1 MDNNASDTLT
11 FENFSVVSKAEFTAS
26 IDKWQSDGMGDWM
39 DGPSIKLYSKDIL
52 DDSSFQIFYAT
63 EDYTLNESSSWEQNQ
78 KTVLI

>member
-39 DGPSIKLYSKDIL
+39 DGPSIKLYSKDIQ